1 MKSVVTI
8 DNGFRIAEL
17 EDRAVQQT
25 LAMACTLISLIDLRD
40 RYTGGHS
47 ERVAAYA
54 RRIAVQ
60 MGLPH
65 EETEQIVLAA
75 SLHDIGKI
83 GVPDDVLLKPGRLT
97 DEEFDWIRKHPEY
110 GWSAIR
116 NVDSFHY
123 ASLLVLHH
131 HERWD
136 GGGYPGNLRRSDI
149 PLGSRII
156 AVADSFDALTTNRPY
171 RAGRTPEEALKEI
184 VRCSGTQFN
193 ADVVHAFCATQSWK
207 LPVETV

>member
-1 MKSVVTI
+1 MSSVITI

-17 EDRAVQQT
+17 EDRAAQQT
-25 LAMACTLISLIDLRD
+25 LAMACALISLIDLRD

-47 ERVAAYA
+47 SRVAAYC
-54 RRIAVQ
+54 RKIAVQ

-65 EETEQIVLAA
+65 EETEKVVLAA

-83 GVPDDVLLKPGRLT
+83 GVPDNVLLKQGKLT
-97 DEEFDWIRKHPEY
+97 DEEFEWIRKHPEY
-110 GWSAIR
+110 GWTAVR
-116 NVDSFHY
+116 NVDGFHD

-131 HERWD
+131 HERWN
-136 GGGYPGNLRRSDI
+136 GGGYPGNLRGSDI

-156 AVADSFDALTTNRPY
+156 AVADSFDALTTTRPY
-171 RAGRTPEEALKEI
+171 RTARTEDEAIREI

-193 ADVVHAFCATQSWK
+193 SEIVNAFCKVRHW
-207 LPVETV
+207 EG